1 MGPVRH
7 KIVTGILFKFG
18 FQTLSAS
25 LNYLLTIQAKNKFL
39 FNYAPGFKLLSFEFN
54 FLFIKSSASEI
65 PVLLLCGE
73 ILHLNKNAVSFSF
86 KLADSSIFLKVFLK
100 VPASLSAHPF
110 VAG

>member
-1 MGPVRH
+1 MGPARH

-54 FLFIKSSASEI
+54 FFFIKSSASEI
-65 PVLLLCGE
+65 PVLLLFG
-73 ILHLNKNAVSFSF
+73 
-86 KLADSSIFLKVFLK
+86 
-100 VPASLSAHPF
+100 
-110 VAG
+110 

>member
-1 MGPVRH
+1 MGPVRL

-18 FQTLSAS
+18 FQTLSVS
-25 LNYLLTIQAKNKFL
+25 LNYLVTIQAKNKFL
-39 FNYAPGFKLLSFEFN
+39 FNNAPGFKLLSFEFN

-65 PVLLLCGE
+65 PVLLCGE
-73 ILHLNKNAVSFSF
+73 VLHLNKNVFSFSF

-100 VPASLSAHPF
+100 VPASHSAHPF